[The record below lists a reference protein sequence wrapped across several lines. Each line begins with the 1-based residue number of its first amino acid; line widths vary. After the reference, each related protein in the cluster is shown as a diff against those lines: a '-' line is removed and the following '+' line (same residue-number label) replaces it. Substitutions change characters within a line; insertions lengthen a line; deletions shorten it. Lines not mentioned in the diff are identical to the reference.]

1 MILALFFEYR
11 NLFFQKQLLK
21 LRRIS
26 RLELH

>member
-21 LRRIS
+21 FRWVR